1 MIQLLFTVVIGEGAV
16 ALLLMVNI
24 PPLRKLAIKSLDRVK
39 TGKGPAMVKT
49 LAGTLC
55 VIMVSSITSILK
67 IQSRA
72 LKMATITPTDQILM
86 RTHLLEASLMGC
98 IFGGEGIL
106 WHGFALF
113 LALVIDRL
121 HHYMR
126 ELSGLQMNIDSLKKQ
141 VASSQ
146 EEFFRFKEE
155 KEGSNEL
162 KLLKDE
168 INDLRQKVQQ
178 LTLESEAK
186 ERDAKAAEA
195 NAIALRKQSEGF
207 LLEYDR
213 LLEDNQNLRSQLS
226 SFDRRYSH
234 SDSKKNT

>member
-86 RTHLLEASLMGC
+86 RTHLLEASLM
-98 IFGGEGIL
+98 
-106 WHGFALF
+106 GFALF